1 MVNEAARSLADAL
14 RASEEYTQYAAA
26 REAAFLKDSTRILY
40 NEYRRLQ
47 VCAQADAAAGR
58 QDAGTLE
65 QLRRVGELLQFD
77 KEASEFLMAEYR
89 LNSMLGRIYKLLA
102 EAVEVD
108 LSMLEA

>member
-47 VCAQADAAAGR
+47 VSAQADAAAGR